1 MRIVEFKTSNME
13 FWELN
18 SGDVF
23 KINTFD
29 EGEKIMMKCVKENSA
44 NAIDL
49 ATGVLYTLAVDSEC
63 MLVDATLTIKPY
75 SEEP

>member
-1 MRIVEFKTSNME
+1 MKIAELTVTKVE
-13 FWELN
+13 FWELDE
-18 SGDVF
+18 GDVF

-29 EGEKIMMKCVKENSA
+29 GEEKIMMKCVKASSV

-49 ATGVLYTLAVDSEC
+49 ATGFLYTLADDSEC